1 MQNSITF
8 MGPFIVQNSQQTA
21 ALAGSAILLKVNVR
35 ANVRRG
41 PNTMK
46 ICGRV
51 WGLFQEAAP
60 KRQDSFK
67 LLLATYNITE
77 SFTMVV
83 VVVQN
88 QKISQWATFWIQK
101 ARKRRVFLHFSKIL
115 IPYLHTVYTV
125 HIHCW
130 KMPITY
136 RPGQANL
143 QFSLCPNVGVGF
155 W

>member
-51 WGLFQEAAP
+51 WGLFEPPSDGSSHRLDLGSTRAQL
-60 KRQDSFK
+60 F
-67 LLLATYNITE
+67 
-77 SFTMVV
+77 
-83 VVVQN
+83 
-88 QKISQWATFWIQK
+88 FWKDHQGK
-101 ARKRRVFLHFSKIL
+101 
-115 IPYLHTVYTV
+115 Y
-125 HIHCW
+125 
-130 KMPITY
+130 
-136 RPGQANL
+136 
-143 QFSLCPNVGVGF
+143 
-155 W
+155 